1 MLQAEVGSAK
11 LTPAQ
16 SYPTRGHL
24 LPDFTLPSTDSKQIS
39 PYDYRGHSNLIAIFA
54 GDLSQAADQTILS
67 ELAGHYLEI
76 REQNAQ
82 VLLILACSREQ
93 ARSIH
98 RREKFPFAV
107 AADEDIRAHRLAG
120 ALDVQDMPATALY
133 VTDRFLEVFAAW
145 RTVLGDGLPNA
156 SEVVSWLE
164 YIESQC
170 PECTQAEW
178 PVDDVEQH

>member
-1 MLQAEVGSAK
+1 MLQAEIGSAK
-11 LTPAQ
+11 PTPAQ

-54 GDLSQAADQTILS
+54 GNLSQTPDQTILS
-67 ELAGHYLEI
+67 ELARHYFEI

-82 VLLILACSREQ
+82 VLLILACSHEK

-98 RREKFPFAV
+98 RRKKFPFAV
-107 AADEDIRAHRLAG
+107 VADEDIRAHRLAG
-120 ALDVQDMPATALY
+120 ALDAQDMPATALY

-145 RTVLGDGLPNA
+145 RTALGDGLRSA
-156 SEVVSWLE
+156 SEVISWLE

-178 PVDDVEQH
+178 PADDVEQH